1 MKRVRLKNYIIRSP
15 IYISEKS
22 EITDV
27 GNKSIFVKGME
38 RGNIV
43 PEEY

>member
-1 MKRVRLKNYIIRSP
+1 MKRVRSKNYIIRSP

-27 GNKSIFVKGME
+27 GNKSIFVKGIE
-38 RGNIV
+38 CGNIV